1 LRCCVS
7 CVNFAQRRKKMV
19 AVKTV
24 AILLR
29 LITKDPKRNEPKW
42 AKTLID
48 QVF

>member
-1 LRCCVS
+1 LRELRELRS
-7 CVNFAQRRKKMV
+7 KKKKMV

-42 AKTLID
+42 AKRL
-48 QVF
+48 